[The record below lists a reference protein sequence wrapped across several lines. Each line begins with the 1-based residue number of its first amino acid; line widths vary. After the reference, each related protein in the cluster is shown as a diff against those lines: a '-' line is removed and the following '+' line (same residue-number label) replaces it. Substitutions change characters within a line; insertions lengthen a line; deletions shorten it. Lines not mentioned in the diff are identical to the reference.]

1 MPADDAGGFA
11 GSGIP
16 GKAIFQGAGVVGY
29 EQALAILLR
38 GVARG
43 NSEAV
48 ASGEAAGRV
57 LAEAVESPAA
67 LPRFDNAAMD
77 GFALALRG
85 QTLPAGR
92 ELPVRGSIVAGVA
105 PGEGGDGA
113 WEIMTGAAMPAGM
126 DTVVPIERVDAIAG
140 KDAHAPPVGIRLREA
155 AAPGANVRRR
165 GEDVEAG
172 ERVMAAAGLLGPA
185 HVMLLAALGVATVPV
200 VRRPRVALIATGREL
215 IDGDVAE
222 GAGIHDSNTPL
233 LRLRLRAAGAEVV
246 AEERVADDPAGFV
259 AALDR
264 IRARG
269 VDLVISTG
277 AVSKGRFDFVPGS
290 LRACGAELLFHGA
303 GIRPGKPVL
312 AARLPEG
319 PLHVGLPGNPAS
331 CAVGLRFFVEPVLR
345 AMLGMPA
352 EHPLR
357 LPLGESA
364 WRRPGLRTHLHAR
377 LACDAHGQ
385 LAVHPLP
392 RQESFRL
399 RPFLASQ
406 AWLVLPPAEAGE
418 SELSPGNP
426 VEIYPPGHLDAWP
439 WQQAAGHS

>member
-1 MPADDAGGFA
+1 MVD
-11 GSGIP
+11 
-16 GKAIFQGAGVVGY
+16 Y

-43 NSEAV
+43 DSETV
-48 ASGEAAGRV
+48 AFAEAGGRV
-57 LAEAVESPAA
+57 LAADLISPAA

-85 QTLPAGR
+85 RALAAGH
-92 ELPVRGSIVAGVA
+92 ELPVRGAIAAGVPA
-105 PGEGGDGA
+105 GEGGDGA
-113 WEIMTGAAMPAGM
+113 WEIMTGAALPAGL
-126 DTVVPIERVDAIAG
+126 DTVVPVERVDAIAG
-140 KDAHAPPVGIRLREA
+140 EDAGAPPIGIRLRESP
-155 AAPGANVRRR
+155 APGANVRRR
-165 GEDVEAG
+165 GEDVG
-172 ERVMAAAGLLGPA
+172 EGEPVLKASERLDSARL
-185 HVMLLAALGVATVPV
+185 MLLAALGVTRVPV

-215 IDGDVAE
+215 VDGGIAD
-222 GAGIHDSNTPL
+222 GAGIHDSNTPF

-246 AEERVADDPAGFV
+246 MEERVADDPVAFA

-264 IRARG
+264 IRERG

-290 LRACGAELLFHGA
+290 LRARGAELLFHGV
-303 GIRPGKPVL
+303 GIRPGKPLL

-345 AMLGMPA
+345 AMLGLPA
-352 EHPLR
+352 ERPLR
-357 LPLGESA
+357 LPLAGPA

-377 LACDAHGQ
+377 VTCDARGQ
-385 LAVHPLP
+385 LTVRPLP

-399 RPFLASQ
+399 RPFLVSQ
-406 AWLVLPPAEAGE
+406 AWLVLPPADGDDGSLAPGE
-418 SELSPGNP
+418 I
-426 VEIYPPGHLDAWP
+426 VTVYPPGHLDALGWT
-439 WQQAAGHS
+439 QTA

>member
-1 MPADDAGGFA
+1 MPADDAGGIA

-16 GKAIFQGAGVVGY
+16 GRAIFQGAGVVGY

-48 ASGEAAGRV
+48 ASGEAGGRV
-57 LAEAVESPAA
+57 LAEAVDSPAA

-85 QTLPAGR
+85 QALPAGR
-92 ELPVRGSIVAGVA
+92 ELPVRGSIAAGVA
-105 PGEGGDGA
+105 VGEGGDGA

-126 DTVVPIERVDAIAG
+126 DTVVPVERVEVIAG
-140 KDAHAPPVGIRLREA
+140 EDAQAPPLGIRLREA
-155 AAPGANVRRR
+155 PVPGANVRRR
-165 GEDVEAG
+165 GEDIEEG
-172 ERVMAAAGLLGPA
+172 ERVMAASGLLGPA

-215 IDGDVAE
+215 VDGNLAE

-246 AEERVADDPAGFV
+246 MEERVADDPAGFA

-264 IRARG
+264 CLARG

-290 LRACGAELLFHGA
+290 LRARGAELLFHGV
-303 GIRPGKPVL
+303 GIRPGKPLL
-312 AARLPEG
+312 AARLQEG

-345 AMLGMPA
+345 AMLGMPT
-352 EHPLR
+352 ECPLR
-357 LPLGESA
+357 LPLAGPA

-377 LACDAHGQ
+377 VACDARGQ
-385 LAVHPLP
+385 LTVHSLP

-399 RPFLASQ
+399 QPFLASQ
-406 AWLVLPPAEAGE
+406 AWLVLPPAGPGE
-418 SELSPGNP
+418 GELAPGDP
-426 VEIYPPGHLDAWP
+426 VEVFPPGHLDAWP
-439 WQQAAGHS
+439 WQPAASQS